1 MMGEHSGIC
10 YVKSTETAS
19 SGSSSSNKQS
29 DFSRHQN
36 LQFIYKQMA
45 SYLDDQGVRYT
56 RLTDFDLKKM
66 SMDKSSSSVIKFLKL
81 VLLVAI
87 SPANPVIIANISNF
101 PIPVKNILMAL
112 VQELDPSLPSSDD
125 GEGAETS
132 DPDSG
137 PRSSRGSAASSPTG
151 KKDRE
156 LILEEDLAKVNARL
170 ARRDSEVKN
179 LRAENEEIRGAYN
192 RLNESYEAVK
202 QLSAENEDQ
211 IKKLSSVHNERE
223 QLSVKDLQAKIS
235 QLEDAIGHQESQIV
249 EHQST
254 EADLE
259 RKINKLRSVDDKLQ
273 KLQDDFHIQ
282 KGQLEEQTKRANRG
296 DHYKRK
302 CEANQHIERERDSL
316 RQQLDE
322 ARPRLQAYDDT
333 RRENTRLQQENHE
346 KLQTLSRSE
355 RDNNEL
361 REMKQSYL
369 AEIDRLKQDTKG
381 MREVLAQGQERIAD
395 LEERSGGSEI
405 HSSPTVVDGGL
416 ESELAETSKHEE
428 QTKTR
433 IVELEKENR
442 QLASNASEIEAKLTA
457 LQRQLENS
465 QELSTDQEKQVQGMR
480 QEVSGLQISLA
491 EVRQG
496 HPIEGTETFKKMREQ
511 LKIEQK
517 RRFELEEKLSAA
529 QKEIEVANDERALI
543 DKPKLQVIE
552 EVKKRCA
559 VALMQLQNEHDALR
573 LRHTVLQ
580 GKLDEKMDERNEA
593 WQEAHEVLIAKSQ
606 ADSDNQA
613 SNQGLIDLKN
623 MIKKFSAD
631 KSAQSTTHINEAL
644 ERNVDIF
651 ATKIEEGRERLAKQQ
666 QQIEKQDSLIK
677 DLEDRLHQQNLANES
692 VQSNAGASEGAKAET
707 TPSPEERSYIQ
718 NLERENKLMA
728 SAYYDL
734 ASRLQMNNVI
744 LQRRAEVPKS
754 WLGRQRK
761 AMEAVGGLV
770 R

>member
-1 MMGEHSGIC
+1 
-10 YVKSTETAS
+10 
-19 SGSSSSNKQS
+19 
-29 DFSRHQN
+29 
-36 LQFIYKQMA
+36 MA

-66 SMDKSSSSVIKFLKL
+66 SMDESSSSVIKARFAISPTAATKANDSSQFLKL

-137 PRSSRGSAASSPTG
+137 PRNSRGSAASSPTG
-151 KKDRE
+151 KMDRE

-170 ARRDSEVKN
+170 ARRDSEVEN

-235 QLEDAIGHQESQIV
+235 QLEDAMGHQESQIV

-333 RRENTRLQQENHE
+333 RRENARLQQENHE

-428 QTKTR
+428 QTQVANILLLWNRVLTRDRKTR

-442 QLASNASEIEAKLTA
+442 QLASNTSEIEAKLTA

-465 QELSTDQEKQVQGMR
+465 QQLSTDQEKQVQGMR

-496 HPIEGTETFKKMREQ
+496 HPIEGFVSSTPESVIFAQSIESTETFKKMREQ

-529 QKEIEVANDERALI
+529 QKEIEVANDERTSSFERHCLMTDLNVDLFEGALI

-593 WQEAHEVLIAKSQ
+593 WQEVHEVLIAKSQ

-631 KSAQSTTHINEAL
+631 KSAHSTNHINEAL

-666 QQIEKQDSLIK
+666 QVSKQISSPDLPSQDLP
-677 DLEDRLHQQNLANES
+677 LPQQSFPPAIS
-692 VQSNAGASEGAKAET
+692 SSPPTKRASKGISWMFK
-707 TPSPEERSYIQ
+707 
-718 NLERENKLMA
+718 
-728 SAYYDL
+728 
-734 ASRLQMNNVI
+734 
-744 LQRRAEVPKS
+744 KS
-754 WLGRQRK
+754 
-761 AMEAVGGLV
+761 EADKNDNSKSKGKTH
-770 R
+770 

>member
-1 MMGEHSGIC
+1 
-10 YVKSTETAS
+10 
-19 SGSSSSNKQS
+19 
-29 DFSRHQN
+29 
-36 LQFIYKQMA
+36 MA

-56 RLTDFDLKKM
+56 RLTDYDLKKM
-66 SMDKSSSSVIKFLKL
+66 SMDESSSSAVKARFVISPTAATKANDSSQFLKL

-112 VQELDPSLPSSDD
+112 VQELDPSLPLSDD

-132 DPDSG
+132 DLDSG
-137 PRSSRGSAASSPTG
+137 PRSSRGSAVSSPTG

-170 ARRDSEVKN
+170 ARRDSEVEN
-179 LRAENEEIRGAYN
+179 LRAENEEIRDAYN

-211 IKKLSSVHNERE
+211 LKKLSSVHNERE
-223 QLSVKDLQAKIS
+223 QWSVKDLQDKIS
-235 QLEDAIGHQESQIV
+235 QLEDTIGQQESQIV

-282 KGQLEEQTKRANRG
+282 KGQLEDQTKRANRG

-333 RRENTRLQQENHE
+333 RRDNARLQQENHE

-428 QTKTR
+428 QMQVAKILLLWNRILTMDRKTR
-433 IVELEKENR
+433 IIELEKENR
-442 QLASNASEIEAKLTA
+442 QLASNTSEIEARLTA

-480 QEVSGLQISLA
+480 QEVSGLQTSLA

-496 HPIEGTETFKKMREQ
+496 HPIEGFVSSTPESVVFAHSIESTETFKKMREQ
-511 LKIEQK
+511 LKTEQK
-517 RRFELEEKLSAA
+517 RRIELEEKLSAA
-529 QKEIEVANDERALI
+529 QKEIGVANDERTSSFERHCLMTDLNVNLFEGALI

-552 EVKKRCA
+552 EVKKQCA

-580 GKLDEKMDERNEA
+580 GQLDKKMDERNEA

-613 SNQGLIDLKN
+613 SNQGLVDLKD

-644 ERNVDIF
+644 ERNVEIF

-666 QQIEKQDSLIK
+666 QVSKQISSPDLPSQDLPLPQQSLPPAISSSPPTK
-677 DLEDRLHQQNLANES
+677 R
-692 VQSNAGASEGAKAET
+692 ASKG
-707 TPSPEERSYIQ
+707 I
-718 NLERENKLMA
+718 
-728 SAYYDL
+728 
-734 ASRLQMNNVI
+734 
-744 LQRRAEVPKS
+744 S
-754 WLGRQRK
+754 W
-761 AMEAVGGLV
+761 MF
-770 R
+770 